1 VGTWYWELVEMLR
14 KFMLVAASV
23 LIMPGEPAQVAS
35 SLFITLFFLFAHT
48 GLQPFATR
56 DLNMMQAVSQ
66 GSLMLT
72 LIVGLMMI
80 IGGYK
85 RQEQEAAASG
95 KWASDET
102 DPLFETNQ
110 FIFEV
115 IAITVNMTTTITPP
129 LLLMKSLK
137 GSIPNPSDAWR
148 TMTSFVG
155 KKMGKLKAVVRRHVF
170 KKQDDPCESEE
181 VHSAPAVMEQKKLRR
196 PGAIM
201 EPSLLQPAAIGSAAI
216 SREMS
221 GSDHGPSESG
231 RSVHSHSKDT
241 DKSDAQTA
249 DVPQETGD
257 MPIGDESF
265 RLQMI
270 QGTISSKLASQ
281 EDSDQDYPSPTNG
294 HLASNVPF
302 GAQWRIRQLA
312 KRGVDC
318 SLDCSRHHVGPQ
330 TTENSDEGTK
340 AKVNVVR
347 SSLPDIS
354 SLPDKVLS
362 ASSAQNADGR
372 IQPPKSHQAAASQQ
386 KVMTDFQ
393 GRIDAYY

>member
-1 VGTWYWELVEMLR
+1 MLR

-312 KRGVDC
+312 KRGFEV
-318 SLDCSRHHVGPQ
+318 
-330 TTENSDEGTK
+330 
-340 AKVNVVR
+340 
-347 SSLPDIS
+347 
-354 SLPDKVLS
+354 
-362 ASSAQNADGR
+362 
-372 IQPPKSHQAAASQQ
+372 QQ
-386 KVMTDFQ
+386 KIHKKKQ
-393 GRIDAYY
+393 RAPNNEKK